1 MESTVRLSTTNNAK
15 IMDKGVVSTDLIDFI
30 IPAGETYNLS
40 KSYVAMN
47 MRINAPSDGK
57 ISDFILTS
65 KKPAKTDN
73 YNRVSP
79 SLVHMIKNINV
90 FAERTGKIE
99 DIRAVNLLRGVL
111 NNYTDGRDREE
122 KMSRPFAVR
131 DNSFTYCNP
140 FVLKKKLG
148 SDLSEYKDVEMQIPL
163 KDLLNIGNV
172 EAYSTAKY
180 GLRLGAKRPPS
191 DP

>member
-65 KKPAKTDN
+65 KKPAATAN

-79 SLVHMIKNINV
+79 SLVHMVKNINV

-99 DIRAVNLLRGVL
+99 DIRAAFLVVNLSNLSFILSILCFLGIFYL
-111 NNYTDGRDREE
+111 FTLYKQKKWTTLT
-122 KMSRPFAVR
+122 S
-131 DNSFTYCNP
+131 NSIQH
-140 FVLKKKLG
+140 
-148 SDLSEYKDVEMQIPL
+148 S
-163 KDLLNIGNV
+163 
-172 EAYSTAKY
+172 
-180 GLRLGAKRPPS
+180 
-191 DP
+191 